1 MHKKGIKK
9 VCKDATNDS
18 KGDLPINRYSKT
30 IDFFTVKNSVVPQD
44 TYYINKFLDGSIPL
58 SIEGNEE
65 SPPLGDI
72 DDSLTETDIN
82 IVHETGTPLQNRG
95 FIFNY

>member
-18 KGDLPINRYSKT
+18 KGDLPINRYSKP
-30 IDFFTVKNSVVPQD
+30 IDFFTIKNSVVPQD
-44 TYYINKFLDGSIPL
+44 TYYINKILDGPIPL
-58 SIEGNEE
+58 SIGGNKE

-72 DDSLTETDIN
+72 DNSLTGMDIN
-82 IVHETGTPLQNRG
+82 TVHETGTPLQNRG